1 MNILFIGP
9 NQISSK
15 HKYLCLKKL
24 YKNVD
29 IINGYNSFIL
39 NQISERIFHHISSK
53 LFENQINKYFLKNI
67 KKNYDLIFVDSGE
80 FIGKNLILELK
91 KRSKKIVYYCNDNP
105 FVDRDKQKW
114 KLSLGSLKYYDL
126 IVFHNK
132 SRVAPAKKIGIK
144 NILLVLPS
152 YQKGIHK
159 PLRIINK
166 ERYNNNVIFIGT
178 WEPERGLFFQ
188 KIIKMGLKIKI
199 YGTRWKKD
207 RYYDSLK
214 PYTVLGHVDDPLYSK
229 LIYKSKIALCL
240 PSVGNNDDITKRSIE
255 IPAIGTLL
263 CATRTKS
270 HLETFE
276 EDKEAIFF
284 KDAKECYLKCNNL
297 LNDIKKIERIAHQGH
312 IKVTRVLKTDFE
324 SIIKKIVNITFNKN
338 IV

>member
-1 MNILFIGP
+1 MKILFIGP
-9 NQISSK
+9 NELSSK

-29 IINGYNSFIL
+29 IINAKKSFSF
-39 NQISERIFHHISSK
+39 NQITERIFWHISSK
-53 LFENQINKYFLKNI
+53 IFENQINNYILKKI
-67 KKNYDLIFVDSGE
+67 KNNYDLIFVDSGE

-91 KRSKKIVYYCNDNP
+91 KKSKKIVYYCNDNP
-105 FVDRDKQKW
+105 FVDRDKKRW
-114 KLSLGSLKYYDL
+114 KLSLSSIKYYDL
-126 IVFHNK
+126 IIFHNK
-132 SRVAPAKKIGIK
+132 SRVAPAKKTGIK
-144 NILLVLPS
+144 NILLVHPS

-159 PLRIINK
+159 PQKIINK
-166 ERYNNNVIFIGT
+166 KRYNNNVIFIGT
-178 WEPERGLFFQ
+178 WEPERGLFFKQ
-188 KIIKMGLKIKI
+188 LIELGLKIKI
-199 YGTRWKKD
+199 YGGRWNKD
-207 RYYDSLK
+207 KNYNFLK
-214 PYTVLGHVDDPLYSK
+214 PYISLGHVDDPFYSK

-284 KDAKECYLKCNNL
+284 KDEKECYLKCNNL
-297 LNDIKKIERIAHQGH
+297 LNDIKKIERIAHKGH

-324 SIIKKIVNITFNKN
+324 SVIKKIVNITFNKN